1 VHEDRCAQPTPRFRR
16 KPDAFLELKMNLLS
30 EIGGA
35 RKILPAIGSRVF
47 SRARVVLK
55 KKIGGY
61 P

>member
-1 VHEDRCAQPTPRFRR
+1 
-16 KPDAFLELKMNLLS
+16 MNVLF